1 MSKTYFMET
10 KTTNKSRTEKEE
22 FINYYKRLFYARCS
36 DIATRQQLIN
46 AEKLCKDMGR
56 SAEQMQADFRR
67 IDNVLS
73 AVDLFIKKAVYDNF
87 EELSK

>member
-1 MSKTYFMET
+1 MET
-10 KTTNKSRTEKEE
+10 KTTTKTRTEKEE

-46 AEKLCKDMGR
+46 AEKLCKDMER

-73 AVDLFIKKAVYDNF
+73 AVDLFIKKVVYDNF